1 MALQPLVRS
10 CWGVCA
16 ARSDG
21 SPARQRLP
29 LVTVDCAGEALT
41 SGNGKAH
48 LVFYPEACVP
58 AQVSGTTFVAL
69 QILCDYH
76 TLRNGPAISGVEFRK
91 YSCTNGNAAEYT
103 NRKEKSGDTT
113 QKLSTPP
120 I

>member
-29 LVTVDCAGEALT
+29 LVTVDCAGETLT

-58 AQVSGTTFVAL
+58 AQVSGTTLVAL
-69 QILCDYH
+69 QILCDYY
-76 TLRNGPAISGVEFRK
+76 TLRNGPALPGMEFRIHA
-91 YSCTNGNAAEYT
+91 CTDGKRTECSNH
-103 NRKEKSGDTT
+103 
-113 QKLSTPP
+113 
-120 I
+120 